1 MGDMSKPKNAGLTGH
16 GKPEPYDG
24 KVKRAEPML
33 RVNCSSVLRSNLLG
47 AGVSDRLSNIFPL
60 TFRTAAGGN
69 KRGTRQHLLVVGV
82 SI

>member
-1 MGDMSKPKNAGLTGH
+1 MSGPKNADLTGH
-16 GKPEPYDG
+16 GKPQAHNG

-33 RVNCSSVLRSNLLG
+33 RATCSSVLRSDLRG
-47 AGVSDRLSNIFPL
+47 AGVPDRPSNIFPP

-82 SI
+82 ST